1 MKIDLQQGDCLEL
14 MKDIPDGSVDMI
26 LADLPYGVTSAKWDS
41 VLPMDKLWSEY
52 NRILKS
58 DGNILLFS
66 SMPFLI
72 DLINSNR
79 NHFKYVWHWNK
90 ENAGNFL
97 IAKYQPR
104 RVIEYVANFTNGRGK
119 YFPIMENT
127 DPSKRRP
134 YTVGKIGDDPLFKV
148 KSKKYKHSIKHSG
161 KVKFPDNI
169 LTYNSRMGEL
179 NPLHRVHPTQKPV
192 ALLEYL
198 IKTYTNENDLVL
210 DNCMGSGSTG
220 VACVNTNRN
229 FIGMELEEK
238 YFNIAKERIEQARK
252 SLEEDNED

>member
-1 MKIDLQQGDCLEL
+1 MIDLKNGDCLEL
-14 MKDIPDGSVDMI
+14 MKEIPDGSVDMV
-26 LADLPYGVTSAKWDS
+26 LCDLPYGITSAKWDLA
-41 VLPMDKLWSEY
+41 LPMDKLWSEY
-52 NRILKS
+52 NRILKA

-79 NHFKYVWHWNK
+79 KHFKYLWHWNK
-90 ENAGNFL
+90 ENAGNIM

-104 RVIEYVANFTNGRGK
+104 RVIEYVANFTKGRGK

-127 DPSKRRP
+127 DPSKMRP
-134 YTVGKIGDDPLFKV
+134 AGVSKTGNNPLFKV
-148 KSKKYKHSIKHSG
+148 KSKKYKPSIKHSG

-198 IKTYTNENDLVL
+198 IKTYTNPGDLVL

-220 VACVNTNRN
+220 VACVNSNRR
-229 FIGMELEEK
+229 FIGMELDK
-238 YFNIAKERIEQARK
+238 NYFKIAEQRINEARHNVE
-252 SLEEDNED
+252 LF

>member
-1 MKIDLQQGDCLEL
+1 MIDLQQGNCLEL
-14 MKDIPDGSVDMI
+14 MKDIPDESIDMI
-26 LADLPYGVTSAKWDS
+26 LCDPPYGVTSAKWDS

-52 NRILKS
+52 NRVLKA

-79 NHFKYVWHWNK
+79 KHFKYVWHWNK
-90 ENAGNFL
+90 ENAGNIM

-104 RVIEYVANFTNGRGK
+104 RVIEYVANFTKGRGK

-127 DPSKRRP
+127 DPSKIRP
-134 YTVGKIGDDPLFKV
+134 ARVRKIGNDPLFKV
-148 KSKKYKHSIKHSG
+148 KSKKYKPSIKYSG

-179 NPLHRVHPTQKPV
+179 NSLHRVHPTQKPV
-192 ALLEYL
+192 VLLEYL
-198 IKTYTNENDLVL
+198 IKTYTNENDAVL

-220 VACVNTNRN
+220 VAAVNTNRS
-229 FIGMELEEK
+229 FIGMELDINYFKIAERRINEALKNQEELK
-238 YFNIAKERIEQARK
+238 H
-252 SLEEDNED
+252 D